1 MITCAMI
8 WALTLLALASAQ
20 TIPAVSNCP
29 TGHQPVFLL
38 QHNATIGKQLRAI
51 PTAAIADCSDHCAL
65 SIDCVGVEFLHGNC
79 KVFSAGK
86 EKPIPGSKVLTKSCV
101 KSERV
106 CSSPFHFDM
115 FEQKI
120 LVGFAREVVPAE
132 NIQVCM
138 SACLNSFDT
147 FGFEC
152 ESVMFYPVDQ
162 ECILNTEDRL
172 DRPDLFADEAED
184 SVIYMDNNCAGSQ
197 CYAPYITQY
206 IAVEG
211 KQLENELDRIINV
224 DVDSCQSLCTQRLSL
239 TVNDF
244 NCKSFMYNNQSRTC
258 ILSDE
263 RSKPL
268 GRGTLIKTDGYTYFE
283 KKCFASPNTCR
294 NIPSFTRVPQMIL
307 VGFAAFVME
316 NVPSVTMCLDQCTN
330 PPPETGEKFECKSV
344 MYYYNEQECIL
355 NAETRHTKPD
365 LFIPEGDEFQ
375 VDYFDI
381 TCHLKA
387 EHCPPGTHLKAVR
400 TINAALPEG
409 EGDLHV
415 LKAAGKGVK
424 ECMKKCFGTTPEK
437 CRSFNYD
444 KRTGACNLLYL
455 DSMTTLRP
463 HIRQGTDLYD
473 MHCLAV
479 EADCSI
485 NKDDALF
492 SRYLH
497 TKQRGIASKSY
508 KVVSL
513 NSCLE
518 VCAGNPTCAGV
529 NYNRRVGQ
537 CDVFD
542 AIDGEADLNESV
554 DFYKNLC
561 VIKETDSGVSA
572 AANVPPQ
579 THRMSG
585 TVTNKKDARSE
596 LLAAKKVKPSIREQ
610 EHRRKPEATQ
620 PIGPPVSIP
629 ADAIH
634 TICNY
639 EGIKVQINNGG
650 PFSGVIFVKNK
661 YDSCRVEVANS
672 NSATL
677 VLGLPKDFGMRP
689 ISLDG
694 IEETTSN
701 PGEKHAKAEIVKDE
715 HEDFRHKRQAGE
727 IRDCGLIDLLNGTY
741 KTTVVIQT
749 NNLGIPG
756 LVTSMDQLYE
766 VSCDYSSMLGGKVQA
781 GYNMT
786 VLGPEPNLI
795 QPRGKIELGNPV
807 FMQLVSGEGE
817 QPVVQAK
824 LGDILEL
831 RWEIMA
837 MDDELDFF
845 VKNCFAEPGVGAK
858 AEERLQL
865 IQGGCP
871 TPAVAQKLIP
881 GPIEVQSSSVKIARM
896 QAFRFDSSSS
906 IRVTCEI
913 DICKGDCTPVECG
926 LTEGQRQSW
935 GRKKRETDNSVL
947 EYETPRY
954 RVPKHARATTSIVI
968 IDPLQQVQ
976 EPVSLARA
984 SAIDFMREQAE
995 EMAVTPAGQMCLAK
1009 PTLIAVFGLLLTLT
1023 SVQAI
1028 VVIQYLVRR
1037 VCRKST
1043 KL

>member
-1 MITCAMI
+1 MGKNT
-8 WALTLLALASAQ
+8 
-20 TIPAVSNCP
+20 
-29 TGHQPVFLL
+29 PVE
-38 QHNATIGKQLRAI
+38 NA
-51 PTAAIADCSDHCAL
+51 
-65 SIDCVGVEFLHGNC
+65 
-79 KVFSAGK
+79 
-86 EKPIPGSKVLTKSCV
+86 

-106 CSSPFHFDM
+106 CSSAFHFDM
-115 FEQKI
+115 FKQKI

-132 NIQVCM
+132 NIQICM

-152 ESVMFYPVDQ
+152 ESAMYYPVDQ

-172 DRPDLFADEAED
+172 DRPDLFVDETD
-184 SVIYMDNNCAGSQ
+184 DTVIYIDNNCAGSQ

-211 KQLENELDRIINV
+211 MQLENELDRIINV

-244 NCKSFMYNNQSRTC
+244 NCKSFMYNNESRTC

-268 GRGTLIKTDGYTYFE
+268 GRGSLIKTEGFTYYE
-283 KKCFASPNTCR
+283 KKCFAFYNKESCGTNHLCLLIAD
-294 NIPSFTRVPQMIL
+294 NLLMSL
-307 VGFAAFVME
+307 
-316 NVPSVTMCLDQCTN
+316 NVIIIMHS
-330 PPPETGEKFECKSV
+330 
-344 MYYYNEQECIL
+344 I
-355 NAETRHTKPD
+355 
-365 LFIPEGDEFQ
+365 Q

-381 TCHLKA
+381 SCHLKA
-387 EHCPPGTHLKAVR
+387 EKCPKGTHLKAVR
-400 TINAALPEG
+400 TVNAALAEG

-415 LKAAGKGVK
+415 LKTAGKGVK
-424 ECMKKCFGTTPEK
+424 QCVKKCFDAAPEK
-437 CRSFNYD
+437 CRSFNFD
-444 KRTGACNLLYL
+444 KRSGVCNLLYL
-455 DSMTTLRP
+455 DSVNTLRP
-463 HIRQGTDLYD
+463 QIRQGTDLYE
-473 MHCLAV
+473 MHCLAAMPLV
-479 EADCSI
+479 EGECSN
-485 NKDDALF
+485 NKDEALF

-497 TKQRGIASKSY
+497 TKQRGIASKTY

-537 CDVFD
+537 CDIFD
-542 AIDGEADLNESV
+542 SIDDAVDVNEHV

-561 VIKETDSGVSA
+561 VVKEVDGDISA
-572 AANVPPQ
+572 AANVPPE
-579 THRMSG
+579 THRLSG
-585 TVTNKKDARSE
+585 TVTSKKDSRAE
-596 LLAAKKVKPSIREQ
+596 LLATKKIKPSIREQ
-610 EHRRKPEATQ
+610 EHRRKPESK
-620 PIGPPVSIP
+620 ISLGPPVSIP
-629 ADAIH
+629 KEAVQ

-639 EGIKVQINNGG
+639 EGIKVQVNHDSSFN
-650 PFSGVIFVKNK
+650 GVIFVKNK

-672 NSATL
+672 KSATL

-694 IEETTSN
+694 VEEVANSKSATLVLGLPKDFGMRPISLDGVEEIHRQPLMLTKN
-701 PGEKHAKAEIVKDE
+701 PAKALLIKDDQE
-715 HEDFRHKRQAGE
+715 EFRHKRQVE
-727 IRDCGLIDLLNGTY
+727 SRDCGLIDMLNGTY

-786 VLGPEPNLI
+786 VLGPEANLI

-845 VKNCFAEPGVGAK
+845 VKDCFAEPGVSPK
-858 AEERLQL
+858 ADEKLDL
-865 IQGGCP
+865 IEGGCP
-871 TPAVAQKLIP
+871 TAAVAQKLIP
-881 GPIEVQSSSVKIARM
+881 GPIEIRSSAVKVARM

-906 IRVTCEI
+906 IRITCEI
-913 DICKGDCTPVECG
+913 DICKGNCTPIECG
-926 LTEGQRQSW
+926 LTDGLRQSW
-935 GRKKRETDNSVL
+935 GRKKRESENSIL
-947 EYETPRY
+947 EYETARY
-954 RVPKHARATTSIVI
+954 RVPKQARATTSIVV

-984 SAIDFMREQAE
+984 SAIDFLREEAE
-995 EMAVTPAGQMCLAK
+995 EIAVPTAGQMCLAK
-1009 PTLIAVFGLLLTLT
+1009 PTLFAVFGLLLTLT
-1023 SVQAI
+1023 LIQAI
-1028 VVIQYLVRR
+1028 VVIQYLIRR
-1037 VCRKST
+1037 FCCSSKQ
-1043 KL
+1043 

>member
-1 MITCAMI
+1 ML
-8 WALTLLALASAQ
+8 WALPLLALVSAQ
-20 TIPAVSNCP
+20 ATPSISHCP
-29 TGHQPVFLL
+29 NGSQTVFLL
-38 QHNATIGKQLRAI
+38 QHNVTIGRQIRAL
-51 PTAAIADCSDHCAL
+51 PTAAVVDCSDHCAA
-65 SIDCVGVEFLHGNC
+65 SNDCVGVEFLNGNC
-79 KVFSAGK
+79 KVFGAGK
-86 EKPIPGSKVLTKSCV
+86 EPSMPSAKVLMKSCV

-106 CSSPFHFDM
+106 CSSPFHFDL

-132 NIQVCM
+132 DVQVCM

-152 ESVMFYPVDQ
+152 ESAMFYPVDQ

-172 DRPDLFADEAED
+172 DRPDLFADETED
-184 SVIYMDNNCAGSQ
+184 KVIYMDNNCAGSQ

-244 NCKSFMYNNQSRTC
+244 NCKSFMYNNRTRTC

-268 GRGTLIKTDGYTYFE
+268 GRGTLINTDGFNYYE

-330 PPPETGEKFECKSV
+330 PPPETGDNFECKSV

-381 TCHLKA
+381 SCHLKS
-387 EHCPPGTHLKAVR
+387 EKCPAGTHLKAVR
-400 TINAALPEG
+400 TVNAALPEG

-415 LKAAGKGVK
+415 LKAAAKGVK
-424 ECMKKCFGTTPEK
+424 ECMKKCFGTAPEK

-444 KRTGACNLLYL
+444 KQAGTCSLLYL
-455 DSMTTLRP
+455 DSMSTLRP
-463 HIRQGTDLYD
+463 QIRQGTDLYD
-473 MHCLAV
+473 LHCLAV
-479 EADCSI
+479 EGDCSI

-497 TKQRGIASKSY
+497 TKQRGIASKTY

-537 CDVFD
+537 CDLFD
-542 AIDGEADLNESV
+542 AIDGEADLNEHV

-572 AANVPPQ
+572 AANVPAQ

-585 TVTNKKDARSE
+585 TVTSKKKDSRGE
-596 LLAAKKVKPSIREQ
+596 LLATKKVKPSIREH
-610 EHRRKPEATQ
+610 EHHRRKPEATL

-629 ADAIH
+629 PDAIR

-639 EGIKVQINNGG
+639 EGIKVQVNNGAS
-650 PFSGVIFVKNK
+650 FSAVLFVKNK
-661 YDSCRVEVANS
+661 YDTCRVEVANS

-677 VLGLPKDFGMRP
+677 VLGLPRDFGMRP
-689 ISLDG
+689 ISLEG
-694 IEETTSN
+694 LEETTSKPDGKRN
-701 PGEKHAKAEIVKDE
+701 EKAERVKDE
-715 HEDFRHKRQAGE
+715 REEFRQKRQAAE
-727 IRDCGLIDLLNGTY
+727 SRDCGLIDMLNGTY

-807 FMQLVSGEGE
+807 FMQLVSGDGE

-845 VKNCFAEPGVGAK
+845 VKDCFAEPGVGAK
-858 AEERLQL
+858 AEEKLQL

-881 GPIEVQSSSVKIARM
+881 GPIEVQSTSVKVARM

-906 IRVTCEI
+906 VRVTCEL

-926 LTEGQRQSW
+926 LTGGQRQSW
-935 GRKKRETDNSVL
+935 GRKKRESENSVV
-947 EYETPRY
+947 EYETARY
-954 RVPKHARATTSIVI
+954 RVPKHTRATTSIVI

-984 SAIDFMREQAE
+984 SAIDFTREEAE
-995 EMAVTPAGQMCLAK
+995 EIPVSTAGQMCLAK
-1009 PTLIAVFGLLLTLT
+1009 PTLIGVFGLLLTLT

-1028 VVIQYLVRR
+1028 VVIQYLVKRLYS
-1037 VCRKST
+1037 ST